1 LEYLE
6 SLSEEERNVHDN
18 FHKTGG
24 GHAQKF
30 WIVDTECDL
39 VQLSKL
45 VDQEMSILE
54 VLDLPDDFP
63 LGVDDASKDG
73 ATVLLQLRD
82 VNGQSVQHEDEDSVR
97 QGDRTA
103 SAYAGVISDRQALT
117 CEDPSFVSTSKDF
130 SGCTD
135 SSLRV
140 IPLVAISVVFFLQFC
155 IAASLFFQATAASLT
170 HGSRW
175 SVFLWR
181 LSLV

>member
-1 LEYLE
+1 
-6 SLSEEERNVHDN
+6 
-18 FHKTGG
+18 
-24 GHAQKF
+24 
-30 WIVDTECDL
+30 
-39 VQLSKL
+39 
-45 VDQEMSILE
+45 MSILE

-103 SAYAGVISDRQALT
+103 SAYAGIISDRQALT

-140 IPLVAISVVFFLQFC
+140 IPLVAISVVFFFAILYRSEFVLP
-155 IAASLFFQATAASLT
+155 SDSSLT
-170 HGSRW
+170 DAWKQMVVVLVALVIGVVGLVYPVTLKAVSTALLQSRTVNGQ
-175 SVFLWR
+175 SVEHR
-181 LSLV
+181 SGTREGGISASANA